1 MRREQ
6 AVGTE
11 DVKVTAMNMYQYKE
25 ELRSDKIVRSERL
38 KQESIQRNMEQ
49 NVLFKQLDLLRNYF
63 GELED

>member
-1 MRREQ
+1 M
-6 AVGTE
+6 GTE

-25 ELRSDKIVRSERL
+25 ELRSDKKVRSERL